1 MGELIL
7 VGIKSLFFK
16 TLYFLPF
23 GINSSS
29 LSISCVDG
37 FLLGIIVSKSIKS
50 FSSSPKSIKS
60 FSSTP
65 KSIKSFSSTPK
76 SIKSFSKFSVRSN
89 SSCGL
94 WGLSV
99 IANSFGVLLGLLT
112 LYLLSYI
119 LYIYKLHYLFLLLL
133 CKFLQVDYC

>member
-50 FSSSPKSIKS
+50 FSSS
-60 FSSTP
+60 P